1 MNCLL
6 QPETVPQ
13 ASIDM
18 NKVLEVTDGE
28 EPETVPQASID
39 MNKVLEVTDGEE
51 VTGHAFSLA
60 ITAPDRV
67 HFVKG
72 TCREECRWWGDVL
85 SVFPRSK
92 KLTSFVDAFCRYW
105 ATSSASFSAGLISP
119 MLYSNQLVTE
129 PELQISLTEVAE
141 DVKLTSFV
149 DAFCRYWATSSASF
163 SAGLIS
169 PMLYSNQLVTEP
181 ELQISLTEVAEDVVQ
196 YL

>member
-1 MNCLL
+1 LLL

-18 NKVLEVTDGE
+18 NKVLEV
-28 EPETVPQASID
+28 A
-39 MNKVLEVTDGEE
+39 DGEE

-92 KLTSFVDAFCRYW
+92 VSGAH
-105 ATSSASFSAGLISP
+105 P
-119 MLYSNQLVTE
+119 LVYTCHVGGDFHCVRE
-129 PELQISLTEVAE
+129 
-141 DVKLTSFV
+141 FG
-149 DAFCRYWATSSASF
+149 C
-163 SAGLIS
+163 
-169 PMLYSNQLVTEP
+169 
-181 ELQISLTEVAEDVVQ
+181 
-196 YL
+196 